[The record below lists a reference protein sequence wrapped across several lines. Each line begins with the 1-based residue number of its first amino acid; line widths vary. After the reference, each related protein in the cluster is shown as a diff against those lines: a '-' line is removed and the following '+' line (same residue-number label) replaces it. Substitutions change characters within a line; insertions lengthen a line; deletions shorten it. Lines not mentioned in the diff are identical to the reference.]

1 MNQNCMITREA
12 ALEFCLSFQNTYTE
26 RPFRDQNWQVVRARE
41 NKKIFL
47 WIYERNGYVNLNVKA
62 DPEWRDFWRSAY
74 ESVQAG
80 YHQNKEHWNTII
92 VDEKVD
98 NNLVKE
104 LIEQRGAKHKDSVK

>member
-12 ALEFCLSFQNTYTE
+12 ALEFGLSFQNTYTE

-62 DPEWRDFWRSAY
+62 DPKWRDFGEVPMNLYRL
-74 ESVQAG
+74 V
-80 YHQNKEHWNTII
+80 II
-92 VDEKVD
+92 RIR
-98 NNLVKE
+98 NIGIPLF
-104 LIEQRGAKHKDSVK
+104 

>member
-12 ALEFCLSFQNTYTE
+12 ALEFGLSFQNTYTE

-62 DPEWRDFWRSAY
+62 DSEWRDFGEVPMNLYRL
-74 ESVQAG
+74 V
-80 YHQNKEHWNTII
+80 II
-92 VDEKVD
+92 RIR
-98 NNLVKE
+98 NIGIPLF
-104 LIEQRGAKHKDSVK
+104 

>member
-12 ALEFCLSFQNTYTE
+12 ALEFGLSFQNTYTE

-62 DPEWRDFWRSAY
+62 DPGGVIFGEVPMNLYRL
-74 ESVQAG
+74 V
-80 YHQNKEHWNTII
+80 II
-92 VDEKVD
+92 RIR
-98 NNLVKE
+98 NIGIPLF
-104 LIEQRGAKHKDSVK
+104 

>member
-1 MNQNCMITREA
+1 MNQNCMITRKA
-12 ALEFCLSFQNTYTE
+12 ALEFGLSFQNSYTE

-62 DPEWRDFWRSAY
+62 NPEWRDFWRSAY

-98 NNLVKE
+98 KTLVKE
-104 LIEQRGAKHKDSVK
+104 MIEQSYQLTK